1 LTSSPRITAACLLA
15 LGISTAAS
23 AAPYE
28 LAVYTDEIA
37 AVGEV
42 EFETVLSLAHPRAG
56 KELPGHV
63 WQALGEVNYG
73 FAKGW
78 EVGLEVPAV
87 YATGRH
93 KVQGLAVELQYIAPH
108 DKTSGWV
115 WGVRADLG
123 RIASLYEDDTALSLE
138 LNPIIGYRGAGYRL
152 AFNPSLERPLRGKE
166 TSTRFQ
172 PSAKLA
178 VRASG
183 QDEVGAEYFADWGD
197 VRKLLPSSRRDE
209 TLYLVWD
216 RQTSFGRLNMG
227 LGQALRPTSGS
238 ADKWVAKVG
247 LQFDTD

>member
-1 LTSSPRITAACLLA
+1 MTPKARITAACLLA
-15 LGISTAAS
+15 LGATTLAS

-28 LAVYTDEIA
+28 LTVYSDEISA
-37 AVGEV
+37 TGEV
-42 EFETVLSLAHPRAG
+42 EVESVMSLARPRAG
-56 KELPGHV
+56 TGLPGHV
-63 WQALGEVNYG
+63 WQVLGEVNYG

-78 EVGLEVPAV
+78 ELGLELPAV

-93 KVQGLAVELQYIAPH
+93 KVEGLAVELQYIVPH
-108 DKTSGWV
+108 DKTQGWF

-138 LNPIIGYRGAGYRL
+138 LDPVIGFHGAGYRIVV
-152 AFNPSLERPLRGKE
+152 NPSVERPLKGKE

-178 VRASG
+178 VRASEH
-183 QDEVGAEYFADWGD
+183 DEVGAEYFADWGN
-197 VRKLLPSSRRDE
+197 VRKLLPGPKRDE

-216 RQTSFGRLNMG
+216 KQTSFGRLNFG
-227 LGQALRPTSGS
+227 LGQALRPATGS
-238 ADKWVAKVG
+238 ADKWVAKLG